1 MNWSKKPYFGEVIS
15 PIKISL
21 AKFFLLLL
29 TSSLWSCRLHT
40 GGKAKVNSTPID
52 TTSTALAP
60 ISEKALRMSYIGN
73 MGVLF
78 ESDTSTLLIDGLHE
92 FYRSTYA
99 FPDPAT
105 VAQLIEGNYPGF
117 SSLEAVLFTHPHR
130 DHFSATYGRD
140 FLLQNPSGILLGPPQ
155 VVEQV
160 KAVASAELGGE
171 LQAVAY
177 DGRRAHFSKGQISI
191 NGTRCE
197 HVNPNRHSAIQNIAY
212 LVDLAGYSILHIGD
226 TNWEQIPPAFKA
238 LGLPEK
244 NVDVAVLP
252 YWMLLSDD
260 SARLINQ
267 WIAPRQL
274 VATHLP
280 PDYSAADQEALREGF
295 PGLVVL
301 VEIGAR
307 FDYYGQ

>member
-1 MNWSKKPYFGEVIS
+1 MIP

-40 GGKAKVNSTPID
+40 GGEAKVTSPAID
-52 TTSTALAP
+52 ATSTALAP
-60 ISEKALRMSYIGN
+60 VSEKALRMSYIGN

-92 FYRSTYA
+92 FYRPTYA

-105 VAQLIEGNYPGF
+105 VAQLIEGNYLGF

-130 DHFSATYGRD
+130 DHFSATYSRD
-140 FLLQNPSGILLGPPQ
+140 FLQQNPSGMLLGPPQ
-155 VVEQV
+155 VVEEV
-160 KAVASAELGGE
+160 KAATAEELGVG
-171 LQAVAY
+171 LQAVGY
-177 DGRRAHFSKGQISI
+177 DGGVAHFLQAQISI
-191 NGTRCE
+191 KGVRCE

-212 LVDLAGYSILHIGD
+212 LIDLAGHSILHIGD
-226 TNWEQIPPAFKA
+226 TNWEQVSPAFEA

-244 NVDVAVLP
+244 KVDVAVLP

-260 SARLINQ
+260 SAQLIKQ

-280 PDYSAADQEALREGF
+280 PDYRVADQEALRKRF
-295 PGLVVL
+295 PGVVPL
-301 VEIGAR
+301 VEIGER
-307 FDYYGQ
+307 FDYHGQ